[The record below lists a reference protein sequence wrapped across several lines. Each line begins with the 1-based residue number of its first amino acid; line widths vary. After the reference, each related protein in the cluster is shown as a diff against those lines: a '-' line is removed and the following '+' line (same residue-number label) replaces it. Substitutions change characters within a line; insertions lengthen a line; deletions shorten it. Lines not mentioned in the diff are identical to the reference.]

1 MGRGGGMVS
10 VGGGGF
16 AKEEDGKSWLVSL
29 GSRGGMV
36 PARGG
41 DFAEEED
48 GENCLGTMV
57 FNFRRMTS
65 SLESMEAWA
74 ATSLTMAASRRSMQ
88 AVKSSASTIE
98 ER

>member
-65 SLESMEAWA
+65 SLESMEA
-74 ATSLTMAASRRSMQ
+74 
-88 AVKSSASTIE
+88 
-98 ER
+98 